1 MSKVVRSVYVNDDI
15 AEIIVDLAKR
25 DNRPVSQYLRRIVTL
40 HLEALPKHQRE
51 RALEMLKS
59 ESWH

>member
-15 AEIIVDLAKR
+15 ADIIIDLAKK

-40 HLEALPKHQRE
+40 HLEALPKHQKE
-51 RALEMLKS
+51 SALNLLKS
-59 ESWH
+59 ESWR